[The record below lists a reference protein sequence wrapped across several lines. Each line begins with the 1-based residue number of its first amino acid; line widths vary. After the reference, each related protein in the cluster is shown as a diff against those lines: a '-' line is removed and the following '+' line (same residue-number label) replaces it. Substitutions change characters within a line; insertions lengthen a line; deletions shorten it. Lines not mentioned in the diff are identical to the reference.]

1 MLKTYSA
8 KPGEV
13 ERNWVLIDLDGQV
26 LGRVATTI
34 ADLLR
39 GKTKPEFT
47 PHVDCGDFVVAIN
60 AAKVK
65 LTGNKLEQ
73 KTYYRHSGY
82 LGHLKSESAKD
93 LLSRKP
99 EEVLRQAVRGMLPK
113 TDLGKNLLKKLKIYS
128 GPEHPH
134 TAQQPVTRAPK
145 S

>member
-26 LGRVATTI
+26 LGRAATTI

-47 PHVDCGDFVVAIN
+47 PHVDCGEFVVAIN

-65 LTGNKLEQ
+65 LTGNKLEK

-82 LGHLKSESAKD
+82 LGHLKIETAKD
-93 LLSRKP
+93 LLARKP

-128 GPEHPH
+128 GAEHPH
-134 TAQQPVTRAPK
+134 SAQQPVTRAL
-145 S
+145 

>member
-26 LGRVATTI
+26 LGRAATTI

-47 PHVDCGDFVVAIN
+47 PHVDCGEFVVAIN

-65 LTGNKLEQ
+65 LTGNKLDQ

-82 LGHLKSESAKD
+82 LGHLKSETAKD
-93 LLSRKP
+93 LLARKP
-99 EEVLRQAVRGMLPK
+99 EEILRQAVRGMLPK

-128 GPEHPH
+128 GAEHPH
-134 TAQQPVTRAPK
+134 SAQQPVTRAL
-145 S
+145 

>member
-26 LGRVATTI
+26 LGRAATTI

>member
-26 LGRVATTI
+26 LGRAATTI

-47 PHVDCGDFVVAIN
+47 PHVDCGEFVVAIN

-65 LTGNKLEQ
+65 LTGNKLEK

-82 LGHLKSESAKD
+82 LGHLKSETAKD
-93 LLSRKP
+93 LLARKP
-99 EEVLRQAVRGMLPK
+99 EEILRQAVRGMLPK

-128 GPEHPH
+128 GAEHPH
-134 TAQQPVTRAPK
+134 SAQQPVTRAL
-145 S
+145 

>member
-26 LGRVATTI
+26 LGRAATTI

-47 PHVDCGDFVVAIN
+47 PHVDCGEFVVAIN

-65 LTGNKLEQ
+65 LTGNKLEK

-82 LGHLKSESAKD
+82 LGHLKSETAKD
-93 LLSRKP
+93 LLARKP
-99 EEVLRQAVRGMLPK
+99 EEILRQAVRGMLPK

-128 GPEHPH
+128 GAEHPH
-134 TAQQPVTRAPK
+134 SAQQPVTVK
-145 S
+145 L

>member
-26 LGRVATTI
+26 LGRAATTI
-34 ADLLR
+34 AGGLR
-39 GKTKPEFT
+39 VKTKPEFT
-47 PHVDCGDFVVAIN
+47 PHVDCGEFVVAIN

-65 LTGNKLEQ
+65 LTGNKLDQ

-82 LGHLKSESAKD
+82 LGHLKSETAKD
-93 LLSRKP
+93 LLARKP
-99 EEVLRQAVRGMLPK
+99 EEILRQAVRGMLPK

-128 GPEHPH
+128 GAEHPH
-134 TAQQPVTRAPK
+134 SAQQPVTRAL
-145 S
+145 